1 MRRRRFT
8 ADDVGFLESV
18 ASVLG
23 SAIERAAAEETIV
36 HQALHDA
43 LTGIPNRTLLVDRL
57 EQALER
63 AERTRALVGV
73 LYIDLDRFKEVNDT
87 YGHPT
92 GDALLVAVAEELTA
106 TIRPGDTIAR
116 IGGDEFA
123 VVAEGLATP
132 EEALALADRLLRVL
146 QDPKAGLSG
155 ASLGVAVRRHGDSA
169 SDAMRDA
176 STALNR
182 AKAAGRGR
190 VELFDNE
197 MRARMLD
204 RVRTGADLSGA
215 LERDELE
222 LFYQPIVSLVDG
234 TIAGLEGLIRWR
246 HPTRGL
252 IPPAAFVPIA
262 EETNAIIDIGRF
274 VVARACADAARWN
287 ARGHGERLRSVSI
300 NLSPLQLADAGLPEF
315 IATSIAASGIAPA
328 QLGLEITE
336 SAVLDDNPA
345 HAALLLELKRLGVQL
360 VLDDFGTGYSSLSHL
375 QRVPLACVKLDRS
388 FVSGIGTDDRDTAIV
403 VAVRQLARAL
413 GLVVIAEGVETA
425 DQVAALQGIGCELAQ
440 GYHFA
445 RPLERDQVDAL
456 LAADEPWRAE
466 TTPPEGD
473 G

>member
-1 MRRRRFT
+1 
-8 ADDVGFLESV
+8 
-18 ASVLG
+18 
-23 SAIERAAAEETIV
+23 
-36 HQALHDA
+36 
-43 LTGIPNRTLLVDRL
+43 
-57 EQALER
+57 
-63 AERTRALVGV
+63 
-73 LYIDLDRFKEVNDT
+73 
-87 YGHPT
+87 
-92 GDALLVAVAEELTA
+92 
-106 TIRPGDTIAR
+106 
-116 IGGDEFA
+116 
-123 VVAEGLATP
+123 
-132 EEALALADRLLRVL
+132 
-146 QDPKAGLSG
+146 
-155 ASLGVAVRRHGDSA
+155 
-169 SDAMRDA
+169 
-176 STALNR
+176 
-182 AKAAGRGR
+182 
-190 VELFDNE
+190 
-197 MRARMLD
+197 
-204 RVRTGADLSGA
+204 
-215 LERDELE
+215 
-222 LFYQPIVSLVDG
+222 VSLVDG